1 MTVLTLNK
9 PEVSATPQERI
20 PTYCKKILGALI
32 QAGFEAYIVGGAV
45 RDLLLGTEPGDFDIT
60 TAALPEEITAV
71 CRGQG
76 WHTVDNLGA
85 NFGCVVAVV
94 DRVPVEI
101 TTFRG
106 EAYDGSDAHRPSSV
120 WYCRTLKEDL
130 SRRDFTVNAM
140 ALDIDG
146 RLYDYFGG
154 SADLEHRLLRTVGCS
169 RQRYAEDALRMFRAC
184 RFVAQLGFTY
194 VQEDGLLPPFGME
207 GTPYYLEHNFSMPVE
222 RCSGLSLERV
232 RRELDKLLTAPY
244 AGRGLMLLLAAG
256 LCGASCRVRENGRIT
271 QVPILP
277 ELQHLA
283 GLKQNPR
290 FHCYDVWEHTLAAV
304 DNGPRDLAVRWALL
318 LHDIGKGMPGIRKP
332 NKEGQPSDHGHEAM
346 SAKMADGI
354 FRRLR
359 YPADFSRLTVWL
371 IAQHMRFA
379 PMLITGERTLLRW
392 VRAEAAGGAFRS
404 QRELT
409 EAYSRLVQVFL
420 ADMGA
425 THARS
430 NEKLMYE
437 GRQLGE
443 QTVELA
449 RTRMPVRTGDLA
461 VSGRDLM
468 ELVPREQVRGMMAYL
483 LGRVQA
489 GSLENNAAAL
499 MEAARRNI
507 NRKKQ
512 ETEIDA

>member
-1 MTVLTLNK
+1 MTLNK
-9 PEVSATPQERI
+9 PEVSATLQERI
-20 PTYCKKILGALI
+20 PKYCKKILNALNG
-32 QAGFEAYIVGGAV
+32 AGFEAYIVGGAV
-45 RDLLLGTEPGDFDIT
+45 RDLLLGTEPADFDIT
-60 TAALPEEITAV
+60 TSAVPEKIAEV
-71 CRGQG
+71 CRAEG
-76 WHTVDNLGA
+76 WHTVDNLGG

-94 DRVPVEI
+94 DKVPVEI

-106 EAYDGSDAHRPSSV
+106 ESYDGSDAHRPSSV

-140 ALDIDG
+140 ALDSSG

-154 SADLEHRLLRTVGCS
+154 RKDLERRLLRTVGPS
-169 RQRYAEDALRMFRAC
+169 QLRYAEDALRMFRAC
-184 RFVAQLGFTY
+184 RLTAQLGFTY
-194 VQEDGLLPPFGME
+194 VQDEGLLPPFGME
-207 GTPYYLEHNFSMPVE
+207 GTPYFLEHNFSMPVE
-222 RCSGLSLERV
+222 RCTGLSLERV
-232 RRELDKLLTAPY
+232 RRELDRLLTAPC
-244 AGRGLMLLLAAG
+244 AGRGLMLLLATG
-256 LCGASCRVRENGRIT
+256 LSSACCRVRENGHDT
-271 QVPILP
+271 LVPILP

-283 GLKQNPR
+283 GLRQNPR

-304 DNGPRDLAVRWALL
+304 DNGPRDLPVRWALL

-332 NKEGQPSDHGHEAM
+332 NKEGQPSDHGHEAL
-346 SAKMADGI
+346 SAKMAEEI

-359 YPADFSRLTVWL
+359 FPSDFSKLTVWL

-392 VRAEAAGGAFRS
+392 VRAEAVSGTFRT
-404 QRELT
+404 QQELT
-409 EAYSRLVQVFL
+409 SAYARLVQVFL

-443 QTVELA
+443 QVVELA
-449 RTRMPVRTGDLA
+449 RTRMPVHTGDLDL
-461 VSGRDLM
+461 SGRKLM
-468 ELVPREQVRGMMAYL
+468 ELIPREQIRSMLAYL
-483 LGRVQA
+483 LERVQT

-499 MEAARRNI
+499 MEAARKNI
-507 NRKKQ
+507 SRKKQ
-512 ETEIDA
+512 ETETNA